1 MYILNE
7 QRFLNVIGLGKSII
21 SMQFMLLSLTLL
33 CVEGLN
39 ILPCTELRLD
49 YFTFYSGCLHSH
61 HGDSVAHIYYI
72 SKHDFTYI

>member
-21 SMQFMLLSLTLL
+21 SVLFMLLSFRLVR
-33 CVEGLN
+33 VEELN

-49 YFTFYSGCLHSH
+49 YFTFYSGCLHLY
-61 HGDSVAHIYYI
+61 HGDIVAHQSYI
-72 SKHDFTYI
+72 SKHDLTYI

>member
-21 SMQFMLLSLTLL
+21 STQFYAVVFHTSV

-39 ILPCTELRLD
+39 ILPCAELRL
-49 YFTFYSGCLHSH
+49 
-61 HGDSVAHIYYI
+61 YYCTCTVGI
-72 SKHDFTYI
+72 L